1 MKRLYPVLFL
11 LALLTGCASSTPRMA
26 EVRAFAADAP
36 KLGAYH
42 ELTER
47 YRHTYQRQQPFM
59 YPAADAREQPLDARR
74 QQACDDFVKLQY
86 GLQAYMQ
93 ALGKLAGDNQYDLED
108 QVKNIGAGIKV
119 WPDTGL
125 EDRHVN
131 AYAGLTRL
139 VARAITRPLQENA
152 VDALLRDGRQP
163 MQQVLEAMRTLL
175 RLYSKSSDNEE
186 DLVIG
191 MLESEIPFL
200 DANRDRLLL
209 ALARSLQ
216 QEKQAEFRL
225 IGLRFTLA
233 RKNLDL
239 IEQRHRALLEN
250 LPAQSAQSPPS
261 PPSPPSP
268 H

>member
-1 MKRLYPVLFL
+1 MRRFLLILGL

-26 EVRAFAADAP
+26 EVRSFAADAP

-47 YRHTYQRQQPFM
+47 YRRTYQRQQPFLS
-59 YPAADAREQPLDARR
+59 PAANEREQQLDLRR

-93 ALGKLAGDNQYDLED
+93 TLGKLAGDSQYDLED
-108 QVKNIGAGIKV
+108 QVKSISTGVKA

-139 VARAITRPLQENA
+139 VARAVTAPLQEHTVN
-152 VDALLRDGRQP
+152 DILRDGRQP
-163 MQQVLEAMRTLL
+163 VQDVLDAMRTLL
-175 RLYSKSSDNEE
+175 RLYDRSNDNEQ
-186 DLVIG
+186 DIVIG
-191 MLESEIPFL
+191 MLETEIPFL
-200 DANRDRLLL
+200 DATRDRLLL
-209 ALARSLQ
+209 ALARSQQ

-225 IGLRFTLA
+225 IGLRYTLA

-239 IEQRHRALLEN
+239 IDQRHRALVEHI
-250 LPAQSAQSPPS
+250 PAR
-261 PPSPPSP
+261 
-268 H
+268 